1 MAKIAPSML
10 ASDFGRFSEQACAA
24 VAAGAEY
31 LHMDIMD
38 GCFVPNISFGVG
50 VVEAV
55 HKACPQA
62 LLDVHMMVNDPLR
75 YAQDFIRAGASIV
88 TLHQECTPHLQRA
101 LAFLRQNGVRAGL
114 ALNPAT
120 GLETVRYVLDDIDL
134 LLIMTVNPGFG
145 GQKLIPAMVDKI
157 REAKALLQG
166 RDILL
171 EVDGGVSPK
180 TASGLIEAGAELLV
194 AGSAVFGAPD
204 MAAAMR
210 QMLA

>member
-1 MAKIAPSML
+1 
-10 ASDFGRFSEQACAA
+10 
-24 VAAGAEY
+24 
-31 LHMDIMD
+31 
-38 GCFVPNISFGVG
+38 
-50 VVEAV
+50 
-55 HKACPQA
+55 
-62 LLDVHMMVNDPLR
+62 
-75 YAQDFIRAGASIV
+75 
-88 TLHQECTPHLQRA
+88 
-101 LAFLRQNGVRAGL
+101 
-114 ALNPAT
+114 
-120 GLETVRYVLDDIDL
+120 
-134 LLIMTVNPGFG
+134 MTVNPGFG